1 MPEQAVGGREMS
13 RRDRGESRQKVLADA
28 LHTEKQVSLELSK
41 ALQHYMMKVEMLERM
56 VVGKDE

>member
-1 MPEQAVGGREMS
+1 MS
-13 RRDRGESRQKVLADA
+13 RRDRGESWQKVLADA

-56 VVGKDE
+56 VEGKDE